1 MLDFILG
8 LYLAGLLVRGWVR
21 GFVRELFDLAGLI
34 VGLAV
39 SFRLSGPVG
48 DFLSEAFGA
57 TPEWARIG
65 AGVALFVIVGVVMSI
80 AAGALTKVMRLPG
93 LNLAN
98 RVFGAGLA
106 VAWGVLLIVLLTT
119 LLRALPMPA
128 AVDETMDTSVVITNL
143 AGPDGIAATAF
154 DRLVGDEV
162 LTALGDLEAALGRHR
177 VLLEG
182 DERVEFAAA
191 TEADL
196 EVDDDAAR
204 LVFELLNE
212 TRASDGVA
220 PLAWSDGLAEVAL
233 AHAVE
238 MYTHGYVS
246 HLSPVTGRVD
256 DRVKAAGIR
265 LSTIGE
271 NLALAASARA
281 VHDGLVASPG
291 HRANM
296 VNPAFDRVGIA
307 AVKGPLGVMVVEV
320 FGG

>member
-1 MLDFILG
+1 MLDFVLG
-8 LYLAGLLVRGWVR
+8 IYLAGLLIRGWLR
-21 GFVRELFDLAGLI
+21 GLIRELFDLAGLI

-39 SFRLSGPVG
+39 SFRLSGPLG
-48 DFLSEAFGA
+48 DFLSEAFGV

-65 AGVALFVIVGVVMSI
+65 SGVALFVIVGVVMAV

-106 VAWGVLLIVLLTT
+106 AAWGILLIVLLST
-119 LLRALPMPA
+119 LLRALPMPP
-128 AVDETMDTSVVITNL
+128 AVDEAMDESVVITNL
-143 AGPDGIAATAF
+143 AGPDGIATTAF

-162 LTALGDLEAALGRHR
+162 LTALGDLEEALGRRR

-182 DERVEFAAA
+182 DERVEFAS
-191 TEADL
+191 TPADEL
-196 EVDDDAAR
+196 EVDENAAQ
-204 LVFELLNE
+204 VIFELLNE
-212 TRASDGVA
+212 TRASAGVA

-233 AHAVE
+233 DHARE
-238 MYTHGYVS
+238 MYTLGYIS

-256 DRVKAAGIR
+256 DRLAAAGIR
-265 LSTIGE
+265 LSTVGE
-271 NLALAASARA
+271 NLALASSARA
-281 VHDGLVASPG
+281 VHEGLVSSPG

-307 AVKGPLGVMVVEV
+307 AVHGPLGVMVVEV